1 MAQNADLERLTRTER
16 EIALQVDRQ
25 VEEAIR
31 FLERV
36 VNINSGTMNHEGV
49 RLAGL
54 AFEAELAPLGFDC
67 RWIPL
72 TELDRSG
79 HLFAEL
85 DGGRGKRILLIG
97 HLDTVFEKESSFQRF
112 RRGKHTATGPGV
124 EDMKGG
130 DVVML
135 FALKALHAVGA
146 LRSTR
151 LVVAL
156 IGDEEDSGEPVEAA
170 RRDLVEAAR
179 RSQIALGFESA
190 GADHRSVTVARRGF
204 SQWQLETSGKRG
216 HSSRIFHRDFGAGAI
231 YEAARILN
239 EFYREL
245 SSEPHLTLGPGIIL
259 GGTNVHYD
267 ASHTKGDSFGKSNV
281 IPQKVVASGDLRYM
295 TQQQCREAQARMA
308 EIAARNLPLT
318 ASKLNFRDSYPAMPP
333 RAGNYDLMDQLDRV
347 SRDLGF
353 GRVHPYDPDERGAAD
368 ISFVADYVEACLDG
382 LGPAGWGGHSP
393 QETID
398 LKSFPIQIK
407 RAAILIHRLSGGSP
421 D

>member
-1 MAQNADLERLTRTER
+1 MAHEAELDKLTETER
-16 EIALQVDRQ
+16 EIALEVDRR
-25 VEEAIR
+25 VEEAIG

-49 RLAGL
+49 RLTGL

-67 RWIPL
+67 RWVPL
-72 TELDRSG
+72 TELNRSG

-85 DGGRGKRILLIG
+85 DGGRGKRMLLIG

-112 RRGKHTATGPGV
+112 ERGEDTASGPGV

-130 DVVML
+130 DVAML
-135 FALKALHAVGA
+135 FALKALHAVGV
-146 LRSTR
+146 LRKTR
-151 LVVAL
+151 LIVAL
-156 IGDEEDSGEPVEAA
+156 IGDEEDSGDPVSVA
-170 RRDLVEAAR
+170 RADLIEAAR

-190 GADHRSVTVARRGF
+190 GGDHRCVTVARRGF
-204 SQWQLETSGKRG
+204 SQWELETTGKRG
-216 HSSRIFHRDFGAGAI
+216 HSSRIFHPDFGAGAA
-231 YEAARILN
+231 YEAARILS

-245 SSEPHLTLGPGIIL
+245 ASEPHLTLGPGIIL

-267 ASHTKGDSFGKSNV
+267 PSLTRGDSFGKTNV
-281 IPQKVVASGDLRYM
+281 IPQTVITAGDLRCM
-295 TQQQCREAQARMA
+295 TGEQCLRAQEKMR
-308 EIAARNLPLT
+308 EIASRNLPLT
-318 ASKLNFRDSYPAMPP
+318 TSRLTFRDSYPGMPP
-333 RAGNYDLMDQLDRV
+333 RPGNYDLMDQLDRV

-353 GRVHPYDPDERGAAD
+353 GGVRAHDPDERGAGD
-368 ISFVADYVEACLDG
+368 ISFAADIVEACLDG

-407 RAAILIHRLSGGSP
+407 RAAILIHRLAGG
-421 D
+421 